1 MDARGL
7 DAKQLAVNAQ
17 CSEELVDKL
26 MYAGYITHPNI
37 ATRIIRV
44 LHFNAKRYNELVNER
59 HRTNRVPMWV
69 DAPTKIPGDLRKF
82 LMYI

>member
-7 DAKQLAVNAQ
+7 DAKQLAINAQ
-17 CSEELVDKL
+17 CGEELVDKII
-26 MYAGYITHPNI
+26 YAGYITHPNI

-44 LHFNAKRYNELVNER
+44 LHLEAKRYNELVNER

-69 DAPTKIPGDLRKF
+69 DAPTNVPGDLRKF